1 MKEVFAKRLKSARTL
16 AGLSQD
22 ELVKRIEG
30 LVSKN
35 AIAKYER
42 GEMMADGSV
51 LMGLSKALG
60 LSTDYFFR
68 PFTVGIENIE
78 FRKKSKLAA
87 KREAAIRELV
97 TDKVERYLEVEQF
110 LGIRSEFTN
119 PIANRIISTGE
130 DVEEAVNYLL
140 KRWQLGY
147 NALPNVINLLEDLE
161 IKVIEIDAPD
171 EFDGFSGWANAGPKN
186 PEEMVKPKGVYP
198 VIVVNVHYTIE
209 RKRLTALHELAHL
222 LLNFSPG
229 LSHRDIERLCYRFA
243 AAMLVPEKTMRQ
255 ELGNHRSHLS
265 IPELIAIKET
275 YGISIQAL
283 VQRAKDLGIITE
295 YMFIEF
301 RKWISKNRAEARLSG
316 RQEGLGNYIG
326 VEKSSRFEQLLYR
339 AAAEEVISMSKA
351 ASLANLK
358 LAEFREN
365 FFAL

>member
-1 MKEVFAKRLKSARTL
+1 M
-16 AGLSQD
+16 
-22 ELVKRIEG
+22 
-30 LVSKN
+30 
-35 AIAKYER
+35 
-42 GEMMADGSV
+42 
-51 LMGLSKALG
+51 
-60 LSTDYFFR
+60 
-68 PFTVGIENIE
+68 
-78 FRKKSKLAA
+78 
-87 KREAAIRELV
+87 
-97 TDKVERYLEVEQF
+97 
-110 LGIRSEFTN
+110 
-119 PIANRIISTGE
+119 
-130 DVEEAVNYLL
+130 
-140 KRWQLGY
+140 GY

-171 EFDGFSGWANAGPKN
+171 EFDGFSGWANAGPKS
-186 PEEMVKPKGVYP
+186 KGVYP

-229 LSHRDIERLCYRFA
+229 LSHRKIERLCYRFA

-275 YGISIQAL
+275 YGISIQAIM
-283 VQRAKDLGIITE
+283 QRAKDLGIVSD
-295 YMFIEF
+295 FAFLNF
-301 RKWISKNRAEARLSG
+301 RKWISKNRAE
-316 RQEGLGNYIG
+316 EGLGNYIG

>member
-1 MKEVFAKRLKSARTL
+1 MKDVFAKRLKSARTL

-30 LVSKN
+30 LVTKN

-51 LMGLSKALG
+51 LMALSKALG

-78 FRKKSKLAA
+78 FRKKTKLAA
-87 KREAAIRELV
+87 KKEAAIRELV

-110 LGIRSEFTN
+110 LDIRSEFTN

-140 KRWQLGY
+140 KHWQLGY

-161 IKVIEIDAPD
+161 IKVIEIDAPN
-171 EFDGFSGWANAGPKN
+171 EFDGFSGWANAGPKS
-186 PEEMVKPKGVYP
+186 PEGMAKPKGVYP

-243 AAMLVPEKTMRQ
+243 AAMLVPEKTIRQ

-265 IPELIAIKET
+265 IPELIAIKEN
-275 YGISIQAL
+275 YGISIQAIM
-283 VQRAKDLGIITE
+283 QRAKDLGIVSD
-295 YMFIEF
+295 FAFLNF
-301 RKWISKNRAEARLSG
+301 RKWISKNRAE
-316 RQEGLGNYIG
+316 EGLGNYIG

>member
-1 MKEVFAKRLKSARTL
+1 MKDVFAKRLKSARTL

-30 LVSKN
+30 LVTKN

-51 LMGLSKALG
+51 LMALSKALG
-60 LSTDYFFR
+60 LSSDYFFR

-87 KREAAIRELV
+87 KKEAAIRELV

-119 PIANRIISTGE
+119 PIANRTITTGE

-140 KRWQLGY
+140 KHWQLGY

-171 EFDGFSGWANAGPKN
+171 EFDGFSGWANAGP
-186 PEEMVKPKGVYP
+186 MAKPKGVYP

-229 LSHRDIERLCYRFA
+229 LSHREIERLCYRFA
-243 AAMLVPEKTMRQ
+243 AAMLVPEQTMRQ

-301 RKWISKNRAEARLSG
+301 RKWISKNRAE
-316 RQEGLGNYIG
+316 EGLGNYIG